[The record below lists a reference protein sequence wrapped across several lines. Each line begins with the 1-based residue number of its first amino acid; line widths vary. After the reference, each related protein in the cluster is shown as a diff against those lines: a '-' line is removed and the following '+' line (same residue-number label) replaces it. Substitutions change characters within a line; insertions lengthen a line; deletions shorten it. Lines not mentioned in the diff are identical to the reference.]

1 MTGVASFVG
10 EQVILWFSFYSQW
23 G

>member
-1 MTGVASFVG
+1 MAGVASFVG